1 MFKTLVTILLLLFL
15 CSTAY
20 PCDLWLSTS
29 TIEYIQIKDSQ
40 YVLKSYPTMK
50 DCKKAEVVIQDNC
63 ETLAALGGKI
73 KLTCEVGHIK
83 ASDGKSEI
91 NYRYQ
96 CIEVRND
103 GLLDK
108 LGEYQTNLRAKEL
121 SLK

>member
-1 MFKTLVTILLLLFL
+1 
-15 CSTAY
+15 
-20 PCDLWLSTS
+20 
-29 TIEYIQIKDSQ
+29 
-40 YVLKSYPTMK
+40 MK

-96 CIEVRND
+96 CIED

>member
-1 MFKTLVTILLLLFL
+1 
-15 CSTAY
+15 
-20 PCDLWLSTS
+20 
-29 TIEYIQIKDSQ
+29 
-40 YVLKSYPTMK
+40 MK

-96 CIEVRND
+96 CH
-103 GLLDK
+103 
-108 LGEYQTNLRAKEL
+108 
-121 SLK
+121 